1 MDTSEVLQCICNL
14 RNKTWSLS
22 TSNMVNINS
31 TIHAGYKVRHMK
43 RSASAIQISYQ
54 VRRLCLFFTPEF
66 RRTCKN
72 YDRDIST
79 DSDKHCNKFK
89 NNGKQNNL
97 IRNHN
102 DFRLIIIKRNVVMFS
117 VFWLSYFTAVMNVIK
132 SSKTPS
138 QNCACCNADD
148 DCLKMSWFKPC
159 YLYRVYQKKGNRALE
174 CYSAPNI

>member
-1 MDTSEVLQCICNL
+1 MRQVSKQIAEIIANTRRRVTVGGYFRGFTMYMYRSTVIAKSEATEANSNEEAKERVNL

-117 VFWLSYFTAVMNVIK
+117 VF
-132 SSKTPS
+132 
-138 QNCACCNADD
+138 
-148 DCLKMSWFKPC
+148 
-159 YLYRVYQKKGNRALE
+159 
-174 CYSAPNI
+174 